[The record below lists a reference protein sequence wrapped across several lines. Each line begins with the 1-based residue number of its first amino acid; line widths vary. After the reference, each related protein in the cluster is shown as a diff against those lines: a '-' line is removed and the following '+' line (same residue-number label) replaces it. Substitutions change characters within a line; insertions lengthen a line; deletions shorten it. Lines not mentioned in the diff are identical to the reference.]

1 MTELT
6 RKVNALLAERQQKS
20 NLRKLDCART
30 VSPTIIL
37 INGKELINFA
47 SNDYLGLSH
56 HPFLKERAI
65 KAIEQYGVGNP
76 SSRFVSGNC
85 ELYDEIEYN
94 LARLKGTEAALIF
107 PNGFQTNLTV
117 LHALSKLNSFFFC
130 DELSHSSV
138 LLGAQLG
145 NRNFKRFAH
154 NKLDHLKQLMDK
166 ERNNN
171 KWIITESIFSMDG
184 DLAPVDDLLLL
195 SKTNNAYFYLDEA
208 HATGVFGNNGMG
220 VLDSPDERTIIMG
233 TFGKGCGS
241 FGAYIACSQTIKEYL
256 INFCAGLIYTT
267 ALPPAI
273 LASIQAALEI
283 IPHMVSERQQLLENA
298 HFLKTEL
305 EKIGFDTGD
314 TKSQIICLYL
324 GSNELALSLS
334 QYLEQ
339 NDIYARAIRPPTVP
353 NNTARVRLSLSLV
366 HSTLEIEQLITTLK
380 YWYAN
385 KR

>member
-6 RKVNALLAERQQKS
+6 RKVNTLLAEREQKA
-20 NLRKLDCART
+20 NLRKLECTKNINAT
-30 VSPTIIL
+30 TIS

-65 KAIEQYGVGNP
+65 KAIEKYGVGNP

-85 ELYDEIEYN
+85 ELYSEIEYA
-94 LARLKGTEAALIF
+94 LAHLKGTEAALIF
-107 PNGFQTNLTV
+107 PNGFQANLTI
-117 LHALSKLNSFFFC
+117 LHALSKLDSFFFC
-130 DELSHSSV
+130 DKLSHSSI
-138 LLGAQLG
+138 LLGAQFSK
-145 NRNFKRFAH
+145 RNFKRFAH
-154 NKLDHLKQLMDK
+154 NNLDDIKNLISK
-166 ERNNN
+166 EQNKN

-184 DLAPVDDLLLL
+184 DLAPIDDLLLL
-195 SKTNNAYFYLDEA
+195 SKTNNTYFYLDEA
-208 HATGVFGNNGMG
+208 HATGVFGKNGMG
-220 VLDSPDERTIIMG
+220 LLDSPNERTIIMG

-267 ALPPAI
+267 ALPPPV

-283 IPHMVSERQQLLENA
+283 IPHMVSERQTLLKNA

-305 EKIGFDTGD
+305 EKIGFDTGN

-324 GSNELALSLS
+324 GSNELALSLC
-334 QYLEQ
+334 QYLEE
-339 NDIYARAIRPPTVP
+339 NHIYARAIRPPTVP
-353 NNTARVRLSLSLV
+353 VNTARVRLSLSLG
-366 HSTLEIEQLITTLK
+366 HSNLEIEQLINTLK
-380 YWYAN
+380 CWYAN